1 MRQPLL
7 TLCAAVMLAL
17 SLTGGAVS
25 QGTSKPSRDIET
37 DLSKLPDRVREMHQ
51 RILEAAKSGDVE
63 ALRPV
68 LESNELTPTF
78 SFGKERDAIAHWKE
92 LSDDKQGREILAVLV
107 NILSMPYVR
116 LRAGTSDEM
125 YVWPYLFE
133 SDLEKLTPR
142 EEVDLYRLVTPEEA
156 RIMKEYG
163 AYIWYRLGIGP
174 DGTWHFFVAGD

>member
-1 MRQPLL
+1 MRHALL
-7 TLCAAVMLAL
+7 TLLAASLLAIGL
-17 SLTGGAVS
+17 AGSTVTQAAP
-25 QGTSKPSRDIET
+25 KPSRQVET
-37 DLSKLPDRVREMHQ
+37 DLSKLPERVREMHQ
-51 RILEAAKSGDVE
+51 RILEAARSGDIE

-68 LESNELTPTF
+68 LESNELMPTF
-78 SFGKERDAIAHWKE
+78 SFGKERDAIAYWKE
-92 LSDDKQGREILAVLV
+92 LSDDKKGREILAVLV

-133 SDLEKLTPR
+133 ADLEKLPPG